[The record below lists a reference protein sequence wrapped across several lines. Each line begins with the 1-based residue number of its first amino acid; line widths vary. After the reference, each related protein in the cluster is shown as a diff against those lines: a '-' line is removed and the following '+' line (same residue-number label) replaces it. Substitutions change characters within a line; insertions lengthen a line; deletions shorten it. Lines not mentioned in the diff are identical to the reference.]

1 MKKIAI
7 FFFIIIAIVCMMSY
21 VYLNYTSQYNRA
33 KNENKK
39 FEEYYEKE
47 IYGYDLATVINMA
60 VDTNQTNK
68 IEKDEKEKYIEN
80 NNNSIKIDIKI
91 LDTDETYDMEYLY
104 SGGMDKFVQ
113 YYGEIKFKCTKI
125 EYHKTTNRVKY
136 MLFEQIT
143 Q

>member
-7 FFFIIIAIVCMMSY
+7 FFFIIIVIVCMMSY
-21 VYLNYTSQYNRA
+21 LYLNYTSKYNRA